1 MTDRRQAWVWMLLT
15 TVGLAGGIAAALALG
30 GPVQRVVGMMLV
42 TPILTCLVGAVLG
55 AAQAVQRRGVRWQWG
70 VATTV
75 GTGIGLA
82 AGVVVV
88 EQGGRFLT
96 GQALRVA
103 GLAPLLRAASFLV
116 VGGVAGLVLG
126 VAQWLVV
133 RRETPRVKNWVTATT
148 AGLAVAFAASS
159 VVVDGLLGGM
169 SSPAGG
175 LAFVL
180 LASVVFGALTSRP
193 WRDAQ

>member
-1 MTDRRQAWVWMLLT
+1 MLLT
-15 TVGLAGGIAAALALG
+15 TVGLGGGIAAALALG

-42 TPILTCLVGAVLG
+42 TPILTSLVGAVLG
-55 AAQAVQRRGVRWQWG
+55 TAQAVQRRRMRWQWV

-103 GLAPLLRAASFLV
+103 GLTPLMRAGSFLV
-116 VGGVAGLVLG
+116 VGAVAGLLLG

-133 RRETPRVKNWVTATT
+133 RRERPRVKNWVTATT

-169 SSPAGG
+169 RSPAGG

-180 LASVVFGALTSRP
+180 LAGVVFGALTSRP
-193 WRDAQ
+193 WRDARERTAAAYK